1 MRVLQRSRTG
11 KPNRERNQVAGI
23 YIHIPYCK
31 TRCTYCD
38 FYTLTNESQINAFVD
53 ALCKEAGIRKGELNE
68 TVQTIYFGGGT
79 PSRLLKEHFDQIFD
93 TLFTHY
99 VIDSDAEITVEANPD
114 DLSDDYIRMLA
125 QLPVNRLSI
134 GIQSFD
140 DDELKFLSR
149 RHSARQAIDAV
160 KKCQQ
165 QGFHNISIDLMYGL
179 PGQTLERWEQNLDQ
193 ALALDIQHVSAYHLI
208 YEEKTRMYS
217 LMKAGKIKPV
227 DEEISTAMFGLLID
241 RLTAQGFIHYE
252 ISAFGKEGY
261 FSQHNTAY
269 WQNKKYLGLGP
280 AAHSFDGDNRSWNVA
295 SLNRYLQSMESGSPE
310 REKEHLN
317 QYEKYNEYILT
328 GLRTRWGV
336 NLPEMRS
343 RFGETLF
350 QFCMENAQKYLD
362 KGLLTTEDQTM
373 KLTRQG
379 IFISDGIMS
388 DLMWV

>member
-217 LMKAGKIKPV
+217 LLKAGKIKPV

-261 FSQHNTAY
+261 FSRHNTAY

-328 GLRTRWGV
+328 GLRTMWGI
-336 NLPEMRS
+336 NLTELKS
-343 RFGETLF
+343 RFGDELYHY
-350 QFCMENAQKYLD
+350 CIDNARRFTDQ
-362 KGLLTTEDQTM
+362 GLLVRESGIM
-373 KLTRQG
+373 KLTREG

-388 DLMWV
+388 ELMWV